1 MEQAPGA
8 KRDITKVKQD
18 IRLLE
23 NKIDQVL
30 EYLQKAAGI
39 SSSCVEKHLEK
50 RSNKLFLFYTNYA
63 ISYFRGE
70 IEMVQLDGKVAIV
83 TGGAKGIGKS
93 ITEALAKQGV
103 KVVINY
109 NSSATAADE
118 LVNALAEQGSEA
130 YACQADVSKLE
141 DAKRLVEE
149 TVQRYGRVDFLVNNA
164 GITRDRSFKKLSR
177 EDWNQVIDVNLS
189 SVYNTVSAALPYIAE
204 SDNGRIINI
213 SSIIG
218 QTGGFGQTNYSA
230 AKAGM
235 IGFTK
240 SLALELAR
248 TNVTVN
254 AICPGFI
261 ETDMVAEIPQNVLDQ
276 IVAKNPEKNA

>member
-1 MEQAPGA
+1 MG
-8 KRDITKVKQD
+8 
-18 IRLLE
+18 
-23 NKIDQVL
+23 
-30 EYLQKAAGI
+30 
-39 SSSCVEKHLEK
+39 
-50 RSNKLFLFYTNYA
+50 
-63 ISYFRGE
+63 
-70 IEMVQLDGKVAIV
+70 MVQLDGKVAIV

-109 NSSATAADE
+109 NSSATAAEE
-118 LVNALAEQGSEA
+118 LVSALAEQGSEA

-149 TVQRYGRVDFLVNNA
+149 TVQRYGKVDFLVNNA
-164 GITRDRSFKKLSR
+164 GITRDRTFKKLSR
-177 EDWNQVIDVNLS
+177 EDWDQVIDVNLS

-218 QTGGFGQTNYSA
+218 QAGGFGQTNYSA

-240 SLALELAR
+240 SLALELAK

-276 IVAKNPEKNA
+276 IVAKIPKKRLGSAEEIANGVLYLCRDGAYVTGQQLNINGGLYM